1 MHFKLIIAMVQDD
14 QTEAVL
20 DITREAGATG
30 ATIINNVRGEG
41 LKSKKSF
48 FGLSIDAQ
56 RDLILFVVEEHLSR
70 TVIESIETILVQG
83 EKTVGI
89 ALQIDVDDLIGAAR
103 QINKLTKIVEEEI

>member
-89 ALQIDVDDLIGAAR
+89 ALQIDVEDLIGAAR

>member
-89 ALQIDVDDLIGAAR
+89 ALQIEVEDLIGAAR